1 MSNERGRKSDSRI
14 TISINKP
21 VVEMLDVIKEKY
33 ANELDV
39 KISYTQV
46 VEILVKHYN
55 QRTKL

>member
-1 MSNERGRKSDSRI
+1 MSKERGRRLDSRI

-33 ANELDV
+33 ANEHSV

-46 VEILVKHYN
+46 VELLIKHYN
-55 QRTKL
+55 QGTK

>member
-1 MSNERGRKSDSRI
+1 MSKERGRKLDNRI

-33 ANELDV
+33 ANEHSV

-46 VEILVKHYN
+46 VELLIKHYN
-55 QRTKL
+55 QGMK

>member
-1 MSNERGRKSDSRI
+1 MSKERGRRLDNRI

-33 ANELDV
+33 ANEHNV

-46 VEILVKHYN
+46 VELLIKHYN
-55 QRTKL
+55 QGTK

>member
-1 MSNERGRKSDSRI
+1 MSDERGRKLDSRI

-33 ANELDV
+33 ANELNV

-55 QRTKL
+55 QGTN